1 MIGNPR
7 AQEGIR
13 PTSRGWADLER
24 NYKQTKKMEK
34 DHESHLNPLAP
45 PTKRSSKCFVY
56 TLLAVVLQSIAFLIF
71 SLVVLRINAP
81 TLRLSNATVNQLNY
95 GPTSLNMTVV
105 AGTRLRNMNFG
116 RFEFRSGN
124 TILMYENATIGAAS
138 IHEGR
143 VDGRENREM
152 NVTLKVNY
160 MNFSIDI
167 GLLGLVK
174 LRSFAELRGEVRVV
188 KIINRGKSA
197 VMNCTMDLNLTSQVI
212 QDLSCQ

>member
-1 MIGNPR
+1 
-7 AQEGIR
+7 
-13 PTSRGWADLER
+13 
-24 NYKQTKKMEK
+24 MEK
-34 DHESHLNPLAP
+34 DHESHKN
-45 PTKRSSKCFVY
+45 RSSKCLVY

-71 SLVVLRINAP
+71 GLVVLRINAP
-81 TLRLSNATVNQLNY
+81 TLRLSNASVNQLNY

-105 AGTRLRNMNFG
+105 AQIRLRNMNFG
-116 RFEFRSGN
+116 RFEFGDG
-124 TILMYENATIGAAS
+124 TAILMYQNATIGAAS

-143 VDGRENREM
+143 VGGRKNREM
-152 NVTLKVNY
+152 NVTLKVRY

-174 LRSFAELRGEVRVV
+174 LRSFVELRGEVRVV

-197 VMNCTMDLNLTSQVI
+197 VMNCTMDLNLTNQEI

>member
-1 MIGNPR
+1 MSISIKISSINLVYHF
-7 AQEGIR
+7 
-13 PTSRGWADLER
+13 TT
-24 NYKQTKKMEK
+24 N
-34 DHESHLNPLAP
+34 
-45 PTKRSSKCFVY
+45 KR
-56 TLLAVVLQSIAFLIF
+56 QQQM
-71 SLVVLRINAP
+71 
-81 TLRLSNATVNQLNY
+81 LRLHSPRRRLAKHRLPNIQPRRAANQRSDSPAIKRHRESTELRTDIAEHDRGGRN
-95 GPTSLNMTVV
+95 PTAQHEFL
-105 AGTRLRNMNFG
+105 

-143 VDGRENREM
+143 VDGRKNREM